1 MLAEQRLQQRDFSAL
16 GGFENCCSIAGN
28 ASTESVSMVN
38 GWFCTRPLIAAI
50 ASGRGG
56 EQQRLT
62 FGRGKADH
70 LIDGLAEAHIQHPIG
85 FIHHQRLQRIQRHG
99 ALLQVIQ
106 QTTRRGD
113 DDMRRMLQRIA
124 LRTERLPAAKGQ
136 NFNIW

>member
-16 GGFENCCSIAGN
+16 GGFEKLLLDCRQRVDGIGLNGQR
-28 ASTESVSMVN
+28 MVLYPPADRRDR
-38 GWFCTRPLIAAI
+38 FRP
-50 ASGRGG
+50 GGG

-99 ALLQVIQ
+99 ALLQVI
-106 QTTRRGD
+106 
-113 DDMRRMLQRIA
+113 
-124 LRTERLPAAKGQ
+124 
-136 NFNIW
+136 